1 MKKFIFVFL
10 LLISIGVGENKVFA
24 ESTSSE
30 INNKQILF
38 ENDINQEEI
47 DRRLGIVFDYLN
59 DNANYDFTNQR
70 SLVFNIPVGEG
81 VTVNAE
87 ISNQEVLRARAI
99 GSSRDSIRANTNYNY
114 SLRLT
119 NVVGSGDV
127 TIYTV
132 NYTTGSP
139 IALGKDVYRI
149 TVNNISISGIPP
161 SGFSVGNTNTYIKN
175 NNNIIVSTGGYI
187 TYQRVLLADKT
198 INFSDVSLGSL
209 VGGTL
214 VVNYS
219 YQVN

>member
-1 MKKFIFVFL
+1 MKKFMFVL
-10 LLISIGVGENKVFA
+10 LLLLVSIGIGENKALA
-24 ESTSSE
+24 ESITAE
-30 INNKQILF
+30 VNDGN
-38 ENDINQEEI
+38 ENDIDQEEI

-59 DNANYDFTNQR
+59 EHANQDFNNES
-70 SLVFNIPVGEG
+70 SLVYDIPVGEG
-81 VTVNAE
+81 IIVNAE
-87 ISNQEVLRARAI
+87 ISNQEVLRTRAI
-99 GSSRDSIRANTNYNY
+99 GSSRDSIKANTNYNY

-119 NVVGSGDV
+119 NIVGSGDI

-139 IALGKDVYRI
+139 IAPGKDVYRI
-149 TVNNISISGIPP
+149 TVNNVSIFGTPP

-187 TYQRVLLADKT
+187 TYKRVLLADKT
-198 INFSDVSLGSL
+198 INFNDVSLGSL

-219 YQVN
+219 YRVN